1 MKNNTAQKNSKE
13 NKLFGLLNKHKLF
26 PQRLL
31 IITESGRVIYSY
43 SDKKFKNLG
52 YGVSFYNIFSSS
64 RDFKD
69 RGKILDDILKL
80 EFLISQIILVELSNK
95 KIDFFDYKEI
105 GKWNR
110 FLDNI
115 LFTKKIDFLLNFDLI
130 NKNDWKILDKI
141 RKLRNQAAH
150 SFNSEYLE
158 YDENFKDKRE
168 QFKLF
173 RKDLERAWGV
183 LSEIYHKIWSADEMF
198 DYAIDLIENKYV
210 KK

>member
-1 MKNNTAQKNSKE
+1 MKNNIAQKNSKE
-13 NKLFGLLNKHKLF
+13 NILFDLLHKYKLF

-31 IITESGRVIYSY
+31 IIAESGKVIYSY

-52 YGVSFYNIFSSS
+52 YGVSFYDIFSSS

-80 EFLISQIILVELSNK
+80 EFLISQIILIKLSNK
-95 KIDFFDYKEI
+95 EINFFDYKEI
-105 GKWNR
+105 GKWNK

-115 LFTKKIDFLLNFDLI
+115 PFNRKIDFLSNFDLI
-130 NKNDWKILDKI
+130 NKKDWKVLDKI

-158 YDENFKDKRE
+158 YNENIKDRRE
-168 QFKLF
+168 QFRSF
-173 RKDLERAWGV
+173 REDLKYIWEE
-183 LSEIYHKIWSADEMF
+183 LSKIYHKIWSADEIF
-198 DYAIDLIENKYV
+198 DHAISIIEKKYAK
-210 KK
+210 